1 MVMKDNQEVIQMCSQ
16 MGINQHQKIIV
27 YCFKGAR
34 ASNSLIALR
43 EAGFTQVT
51 NYFASWN
58 EWAMNFNLNIDANK
72 KK

>member
-1 MVMKDNQEVIQMCSQ
+1 MCSQ
-16 MGINQHQKIIV
+16 LGFNQSHSVIV

-43 EAGFTQVT
+43 EAGFNNVT

-58 EWAMNFNLNIDANK
+58 EWAMNFDLNIDDK
-72 KK
+72 KKDQ